1 MVTNIFKYDL
11 ILKVMELVV
20 EQTLKNIYNVPKTQF
35 EFLQELDKQI
45 RRYKNVELQFYN
57 EVQETKKGANIAYV
71 VVTKEGN
78 IKELYVNLPLP
89 AYLKGSY
96 YPPFI
101 LPSNVGELGALEKLV
116 LEEMGM
122 KSLPESITKLKL
134 KYFSFK
140 LNDLKELPEL
150 NAEQLEDFDISYNNL
165 TCLPDSM
172 CSKEGLVKL
181 SKLSNHEYSNYF
193 RTNGDGDII
202 LNNNY
207 LFKKIVTYKLEKQTS
222 E

>member
-1 MVTNIFKYDL
+1 
-11 ILKVMELVV
+11 MEQVI
-20 EQTLKNIYNVPKTQF
+20 EQTLKNDYNMPENQF

-45 RRYKNVELQFYN
+45 KRYKSVELQFYN
-57 EVQETKKGANIAYV
+57 EGQETKKGANIAYV
-71 VVTKEGN
+71 VVNKEGS

-89 AYLKGSY
+89 AYLKRSHN
-96 YPPFI
+96 PSFI
-101 LPSNVGELGALEKLV
+101 LPSNVGDLGNLENLI

-122 KSLPESITKLKL
+122 QYLPESITKLKL

-140 LNDLKELPEL
+140 LNDLKELPEI

-193 RTNGDGDII
+193 RTNEDGDII

-207 LFKKIVTYKLEKQTS
+207 LFKKIVTYKLEKKSS